1 MHLGHWCYQS
11 QKCEQPQCEGPA
23 QWHQSYKDCTGDR
36 QSPVNIV
43 TRNVVYEKSLKAL
56 SFEGYDAKGSAQ
68 WDVQNN
74 GHTGKYCPA
83 CPWGGR
89 WALMGSHPSAPGM
102 KLPEPF
108 CINIFLGVKVALDSS
123 PKIGGGGL
131 ERKYKAVEFHFH
143 WGVLAEQQVLSPG
156 SEHSIDGEKYPM
168 EFHIVHIREDA
179 SDVSEA
185 KKGPDGLAV
194 LAFFVEAG
202 KENKNYETLLSKL
215 KNIESKGGSAKVDPL
230 PLSSLLPPEEDLE
243 RYYRYRG
250 SLTTPDCYQGVIWTI
265 FETPV
270 QLSLKQLSQF
280 AALHFDGKNST
291 PMMENFR
298 PAQPLNGRE
307 VLWSGTSMALPGA
320 QLLLLAL
327 ALACTL
333 SSLSR

>member
-1 MHLGHWCYQS
+1 LVSHWCYQS
-11 QKCEQPQCEGPA
+11 QKCELPQCEGPA
-23 QWHQSYKDCTGDR
+23 QWHQSYKDCKGNS

-43 TRNVVYEKSLKAL
+43 TRNVVYEKSLKPL
-56 SFEGYDAKGSAQ
+56 SFEGYDVKGSAQ
-68 WDVQNN
+68 WELQNN
-74 GHTGKYCPA
+74 GHTGKTCSSPVKQFMLFS
-83 CPWGGR
+83 P
-89 WALMGSHPSAPGM
+89 
-102 KLPEPF
+102 
-108 CINIFLGVKVALDSS
+108 VKVALDTS

-143 WGVLAEQQVLSPG
+143 WGVLAEQQILSPG

-179 SDVSEA
+179 SDVTEA
-185 KKGPDGLAV
+185 KKTPDGLAV

-202 KENKNYETLLSKL
+202 EENKNYGTLLSKL
-215 KNIESKGGSAKVDPL
+215 KSIESKGGSAKVDPL

-243 RYYRYRG
+243 RYYRYQG

-270 QLSLKQLSQF
+270 QLSLSQLSQF

-298 PAQPLNGRE
+298 PAQPLNGRK
-307 VLWSGTSMALPGA
+307 VLWSGASVALPTA

-327 ALACTL
+327 SLTCTL
-333 SSLSR
+333 SSL

>member
-1 MHLGHWCYQS
+1 YQS
-11 QKCEQPQCEGPA
+11 QKCELPQCEGT
-23 QWHQSYKDCTGDR
+23 DCRGDR

-43 TRNVVYEKSLKAL
+43 TRNVVYEKSLKPL
-56 SFEGYDAKGSAQ
+56 SFEGYDVKGSAK

-74 GHTGKYCPA
+74 GHTGKYYA
-83 CPWGGR
+83 
-89 WALMGSHPSAPGM
+89 
-102 KLPEPF
+102 
-108 CINIFLGVKVALDSS
+108 S

-143 WGVLAEQQVLSPG
+143 WGLLTEQQILSPG

-179 SDVSEA
+179 SDVTEA
-185 KKGPDGLAV
+185 KKSPDGLAV
-194 LAFFVEAG
+194 LAFFVEV
-202 KENKNYETLLSKL
+202 
-215 KNIESKGGSAKVDPL
+215 GGEIFNCPSQISASSLAEGLINVAKVDPL

-243 RYYRYRG
+243 RYYRYQG

-270 QLSLKQLSQF
+270 QLSLRQVG
-280 AALHFDGKNST
+280 ALHFDGKNST

-307 VLWSGTSMALPGA
+307 VLWSGASIALPTA
-320 QLLLLAL
+320 QLLLLGL
-327 ALACTL
+327 ALTCTL
-333 SSLSR
+333 SSLSH